1 MVILVIVLFC
11 VLFCGV
17 GVAAFLRPYRVFRRS
32 AIAAVSAI
40 ALPYIIAFTVGPFL
54 GDGAGMGV
62 AFISYACAVVVLLA
76 ALASVIGAAARHAW
90 TALRANQR

>member
-1 MVILVIVLFC
+1 MVILVI

-32 AIAAVSAI
+32 AIAASSAI
-40 ALPYIIAFTVGPFL
+40 ALPYIIAFTAGPYL

-62 AFISYACAVVVLLA
+62 AFISYVCAAVVLLA
-76 ALASVIGAAARHAW
+76 ALASVIGAALRHAW
-90 TALRANQR
+90 TALRSNQR